1 MSYAA
6 LPFQRVT
13 YTCHPC
19 GARQRIP
26 LHRIHFFERFHRLDS
41 GQAVLI
47 RCPICGHGS
56 QTPSPYRTHNGY
68 KVAIDPNHLPDNSVI
83 HGEY

>member
-13 YTCHPC
+13 YTCRHC

-26 LHRIHFFERFHRLDS
+26 LHRIHFFERFHRLER
-41 GQAVLI
+41 GEAVLI
-47 RCPICGHGS
+47 QCPQCGEGP
-56 QTPSPYRTHNGY
+56 QMPSAYRTHTGQR
-68 KVAIDPNHLPDNSVI
+68 VDIDPHNPPNNAVTHHP
-83 HGEY
+83 Y